1 MSYKSAS
8 NPRIIWFSQKKL
20 ASYIIYTYLYS
31 RKPKKEHFSGSIIIK
46 KLESL
51 KPAVFIPQIEARIAD
66 LEEALKAKQF
76 AVRKNPSGLVR
87 IVRRG
92 KTLLFYKRSS
102 PSDAQGTYMPRSQE
116 KLAHTLIQNDYDKKT
131 IQAIEAEIK
140 ELKDFLKAYK
150 EKCSDM
156 AYKKLPSTR
165 QEVVT
170 PLTLDNEQYA
180 DTWLKVEYRHKKIPE
195 DVPQLFTDNNEQV
208 RSKSEVIIANA
219 LKAAEVP
226 YRYEFPLLM
235 DRNPADNYE
244 TADNMGSA
252 HVTASAK
259 ARAKTPDFYDQDICQ
274 LHPDFYCLNLCT
286 RQEFAW
292 EHFGLMDDPDYAAR
306 ATEKLE
312 LYAENGFFPGKNLI
326 ITMETSAKPLS
337 SKLLKSVIQTYLK

>member
-1 MSYKSAS
+1 M
-8 NPRIIWFSQKKL
+8 R
-20 ASYIIYTYLYS
+20 
-31 RKPKKEHFSGSIIIK
+31 FSGSDLIK

-51 KPAVFIPQIEARIAD
+51 SPVVFLLQIEARIAE

-76 AVRKNPSGLVR
+76 AVKKNPSGLVR

-92 KTLLFYKRSS
+92 KSLLFYKRTS

-116 KLAHTLIQNDYDKKT
+116 KLARVLIQNDYDQKT
-131 IQAIEAEIK
+131 IPAIEAEIK
-140 ELKDFLKAYK
+140 ELKGFLKAYK
-150 EKCSDM
+150 EKCSDFV
-156 AYKKLPSTR
+156 YKKLAFTR

-170 PLTLDNEQYA
+170 PLTLDDEQYA
-180 DTWLKVEYRHKKIPE
+180 AVWLKVEYRHKKFTE
-195 DVPQLFTDNNEQV
+195 DAPQLFTDNNEQV

-219 LKAAEVP
+219 LKAAGVP
-226 YRYEFPLLM
+226 YRYEFPLLL
-235 DRNPADNYE
+235 DRNAGDNF
-244 TADNMGSA
+244 GSA
-252 HVTASAK
+252 TDNDVSAPATVSAK
-259 ARAKTPDFYDQDICQ
+259 SNTKTPDSYNLDICK
-274 LHPDFYCLNLCT
+274 LHPDFYCLNLRT

-292 EHFGLMDDPDYAAR
+292 EHFGMMDDPEYAAR